1 MKFEFSQIVK
11 PSLWSINH
19 QPSTINDINFKI
31 LKNNNQIRI
40 AILASGKG
48 TNAQQIINY
57 FHKQEHRVAG
67 RPVVVSLI
75 ICNKPGAGVLEIAEI
90 EKIPSLLIR
99 KEEFFDGSHYLG
111 EFTEM
116 NISYLVLAGFLWMI
130 PLALIRAFPDRIIN
144 IHPALLPAHGGKGM
158 YGLAV
163 HQAVIAAGEKESGIS
178 IHYVDEQY
186 DHGQI
191 FFQARCPVSKEDT
204 PETLAQKIHAL
215 EYAHYPEQIARWIES
230 KL

>member
-1 MKFEFSQIVK
+1 M
-11 PSLWSINH
+11 
-19 QPSTINDINFKI
+19 
-31 LKNNNQIRI
+31 KNNNQIRI

-57 FHKQEHRVAG
+57 FHKQEHLVGG

-75 ICNKPGAGVLEIAEI
+75 ICNKPGAGVLEIAEK

-99 KEEFFDGSHYLG
+99 KEEFFTGSHYLD
-111 EFTEM
+111 EFTEK
-116 NISYLVLAGFLWMI
+116 NISFLVLAGFLWML

-144 IHPALLPAHGGKGM
+144 IHPALLPAHGGRGM
-158 YGLAV
+158 YGQSV

-215 EYAHYPEQIARWIES
+215 EYTHYPEQIARWIES